1 MVLPKRL
8 AIPLALSLV
17 LAQTRLAPPALAQAQ
32 PAGPTPQAPVTAQ
45 AEKPPART
53 ATQDAAPLDKRA
65 EKIRRA
71 VQKIGLGQTIT
82 VVIEGGDDLHGSVTY
97 IGEHDFDI
105 SEVDRRRLVTV
116 RYGDVKKV
124 RSGYGGVAPLT
135 GERVSHPRGLKIA
148 AFAGL
153 AALIALP
160 LIILATAKE

>member
-1 MVLPKRL
+1 MFLKCL
-8 AIPLALSLV
+8 AIALALSLV

-32 PAGPTPQAPVTAQ
+32 PAGAMPQAL
-45 AEKPPART
+45 AEKPAART
-53 ATQDAAPLDKRA
+53 PTQNAAPLDGRA

-71 VQKIGLGQTIT
+71 VQKIGLSQTVT

-105 SEVDRRRLVTV
+105 SEVDQRRLVTV
-116 RYGDVKKV
+116 RYRDVKKV
-124 RSGYGGVAPLT
+124 RSGYGGIAPLT